1 LENFLLQLP
10 KSNRYVVEMGNKSW
24 LCDEFYDLLKAYN
37 VALAWVDSPLQLPI
51 CVMTADFLYIRWE
64 GDRRVVKGT
73 IGKLELNRESNLKL
87 WMQKIKP
94 FLLKGMDVFG
104 YFGKYYSGLPPSD
117 VATLQAHLSED
128 R

>member
-10 KSNRYVVEMGNKSW
+10 KSNRYVVEMRNKSW